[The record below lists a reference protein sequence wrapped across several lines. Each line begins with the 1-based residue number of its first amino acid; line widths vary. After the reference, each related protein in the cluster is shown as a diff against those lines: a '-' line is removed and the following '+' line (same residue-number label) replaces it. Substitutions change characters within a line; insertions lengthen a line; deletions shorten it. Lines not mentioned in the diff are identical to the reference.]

1 MNIGTLVP
9 RHARYRGDA
18 TAVVCGDERLT
29 WRDLA
34 TRVNRVA
41 NVFQSLGLVKGDA
54 VAIATPNAVELLEI
68 YWGLAQAGLVSVPL
82 SPLLRGSAL
91 SVLLNDADVKAIIT
105 SADVAGE
112 VEKVRS
118 ELPLLPPHRHLV
130 LGGSVPGLRSYADA
144 VAAASSDA
152 PPAVDIA
159 GSDVYNIVYSSGTT
173 GTPKGIVHTHDIRA
187 GYCTL
192 FANAWRMTPES
203 VVIHAGSLV
212 FNGAFLTLMP
222 ALFLGCKY
230 VLQCHFD
237 AAEFIAN
244 VEREQVTH
252 VFMVPSQIVA
262 VLNSPAFSRERLA
275 SLQMLGS
282 VGAPL
287 HAEHKARLTSQLPGI
302 FHELY
307 GLTEG
312 VMTILDR
319 DQVSAKGDSVG
330 CAPPFMEVKV
340 CDEQGVE
347 QPAGEV
353 GEIVGRGPLLMPGY
367 HKRPDLT
374 AHAIRDGWMY
384 TGDMGFMDADGFLHL
399 VDRKKDLIISGGV
412 NVYPRDIEEVLVTH
426 PAVLEAAVFGVPD
439 EKWGETPLGAVVLKS
454 GVAAT
459 SGELKAFV
467 NARVGARYQQ
477 VRDVAI
483 LSAFPRNAAG
493 KVLKRE
499 MRAEY
504 WEGKAVKI

>member
-1 MNIGTLVP
+1 MNVGSLVP
-9 RHARYRGDA
+9 RHALYRGHA
-18 TAVVCGDERLT
+18 TAVVCGDTRLT
-29 WRDLA
+29 WRGLSS
-34 TRVNRVA
+34 RVNRAA
-41 NVFQSLGLVKGDA
+41 NVFLSLGLVKGDA
-54 VAIATPNAVELLEI
+54 IAIATPNTIELLEI
-68 YWGLAQAGLVSVPL
+68 YWAAAQLGLVSVPL

-105 SADVAGE
+105 SAEVAGE
-112 VEKVRS
+112 VEKVRA

-130 LGGSVPGLRSYADA
+130 LGGSVPGLRSY
-144 VAAASSDA
+144 SDA
-152 PPAVDIA
+152 MAAVTDHEPPRADIS
-159 GSDVYNIVYSSGTT
+159 GDDVYNIVYSSGTT
-173 GTPKGIVHTHDIRA
+173 GTPKGIIHTHDIRA

-203 VVIHAGSLV
+203 VVLHAGSLV

-222 ALFLGCKY
+222 ALFLGCTY

-244 VEREQVTH
+244 VERERVTH

-262 VLNSPAFSRERLA
+262 VLNSPAFSRERLS

-287 HAEHKARLTSQLPGI
+287 HAEHKSRLTAQLPGI

-319 DQVSAKGDSVG
+319 DDVAAKGDSVG

-340 CDEQGVE
+340 CDEQGSE
-347 QPAGEV
+347 QPPGEV

-374 AHAIRDGWMY
+374 ALAIRNGWMF

-454 GVAAT
+454 GAAIT
-459 SGELKAFV
+459 AEELKAFV

-483 LSAFPRNAAG
+483 LPAFPRNAAG

-499 MRAEY
+499 MRDRY
-504 WEGKAVKI
+504 WEGHAARI